1 MRVTMPGIFGSRK
14 AIAPEGLLASRA
26 MRAIR
31 FDKVGPE
38 DVLELHE
45 VEVGPPG
52 PGELR
57 IVHEAIGVN
66 FIDIYHRS
74 GLYPLALMPSG
85 IGLEAAGR
93 VEAVGEG
100 VSGFREGDRVAY
112 AGGPVGA
119 YADARVIA
127 ARHVVHVPDGVS
139 SKVAAAS
146 LLKGM
151 TAELLVCRAF
161 PLRAGHEVLVHAAAG
176 GVGLLLVQWAKS
188 LGARVI
194 GTVGSD
200 AKAEVARE
208 AGCSEVIVYT
218 RETFAERARE
228 LTAGRGVDVVY
239 DSVGK
244 DTFDGSLA
252 SLAVRGTLVLFGNAS
267 GKPAPFDPARLAAG
281 SFFLTRASLFH
292 YTALREEL
300 EASAAAF
307 FGKVAD
313 GTVVVRPPREL
324 PLASAAEAHASL
336 GSRGTIGSTVLVP

>member
-1 MRVTMPGIFGSRK
+1 MPGIFGSCK
-14 AIAPEGLLASRA
+14 AIASAGLLASRA

-45 VEVGPPG
+45 VEVGAPG

-74 GLYPLALMPSG
+74 GLYPLAVMPSG

-93 VEAVGEG
+93 IEAVGEG
-100 VSGFREGDRVAY
+100 VTGFREGDRVAY

-127 ARHVVHVPDGVS
+127 AKHVVHVPDGVT

-161 PLRAGHEVLVHAAAG
+161 PVRAGHEVLVHAAAG

-267 GKPAPFDPARLAAG
+267 GKPVPFDPARLAAG

-313 GTVVVRPPREL
+313 GSVVVRPPREL